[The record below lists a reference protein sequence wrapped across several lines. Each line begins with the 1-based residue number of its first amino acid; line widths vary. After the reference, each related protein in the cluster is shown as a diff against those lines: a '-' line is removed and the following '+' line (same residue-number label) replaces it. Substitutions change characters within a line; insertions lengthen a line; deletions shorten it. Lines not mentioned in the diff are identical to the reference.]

1 MVLSIPMDTTNSITL
16 LIDLIGWLGTVLYLI
31 PYYLLV
37 RGSWSYTSNKF
48 HIFNIVASVLS
59 VINAMY
65 HGSIPV
71 AASCGIWGAIAGY
84 GMIKNK
90 FSRTLKMNDN
100 D

>member
-1 MVLSIPMDTTNSITL
+1 MDTSTSITQ
-16 LIDLIGWLGTVLYLI
+16 LIDLLGWLGTALYLI

-37 RGSWSYTSNKF
+37 RGSWSYNSNKF
-48 HIFNIVASVLS
+48 HIWNIVASVLS
-59 VINAMY
+59 VINAAY

-90 FSRTLKMNDN
+90 LSKHKINGN
-100 D
+100 H